1 MGAIGDLV
9 GLVLFGADIR
19 PNQKSKSSIWKI
31 FMRIVYYSV
40 LLLAIIFLFA
50 PTILDTLES

>member
-19 PNQKSKSSIWKI
+19 PNQRSKSSIWKI
-31 FMRIVYYSV
+31 FTRIIYYSV

-50 PTILDTLES
+50 PTILDILES